1 MRLNELKQGTS
12 AQIVVHVAS
21 HVLEFA
27 TTVEAVYDD
36 CVYLAPIMQEDKV
49 VGFSAKGLVV
59 NLIIT
64 DPDTERAYQFANVR
78 VRTIR
83 TEKGDIYHEI
93 VALTEAKQINRRGAC
108 RVWLG
113 EEGVASCGHEGKPF
127 YVTVKDISVSG
138 IAFYC
143 SKDVVIPD
151 GSIICIDF
159 DDESSGMHFSLAA
172 IIVRSVEM
180 ENSKVM
186 YGCKLNQE
194 SNVIS
199 KFVNDKQREKLRASR
214 QSNMLGQRFTKEVEK
229 EHKDKDEEEDEE
241 PVKIRF

>member
-27 TTVEAVYDD
+27 TKVEMVYDD
-36 CVYLAPIMQEDKV
+36 CIYLSPITQEDKV

-59 NLIIT
+59 HLVIT
-64 DPDTERAYQFANVR
+64 DPESERAYQFTNVR
-78 VRTIR
+78 IRTIKND
-83 TEKGDIYHEI
+83 KGEIYHEI
-93 VALTEAKQINRRGAC
+93 VAPTEAKQINRRGAC

-113 EEGVASCGHEGKPF
+113 DDGVGSCGHDGKLF
-127 YVTVKDISVSG
+127 YVTIKDISVSG
-138 IAFYC
+138 ISFYC
-143 SKDVVIPD
+143 TKDIIIPD
-151 GSIICIDF
+151 GSIVCLEF
-159 DDESSGMHFSLAA
+159 DDDSTGMHFSLAA

-180 ENSKVM
+180 DDTKIM

-214 QSNMLGQRFTKEVEK
+214 QSNILGRKFTKEITK
-229 EHKDKDEEEDEE
+229 EQEEEEDDE